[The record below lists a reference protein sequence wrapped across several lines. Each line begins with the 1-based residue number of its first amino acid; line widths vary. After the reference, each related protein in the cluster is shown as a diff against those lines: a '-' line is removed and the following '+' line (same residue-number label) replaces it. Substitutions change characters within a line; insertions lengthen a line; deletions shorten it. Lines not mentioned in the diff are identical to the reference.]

1 MKTELISSLMP
12 AFLSLLG
19 VGFGAIAL
27 FAPNIPDNVR
37 VNAIGVAGT
46 AIAGAAG
53 LAQPER
59 HG

>member
-1 MKTELISSLMP
+1 MKTELVNSLMP
-12 AFLSLLG
+12 GFLALLG
-19 VGFGAIAL
+19 VVFGGAAL
-27 FAPNIPDNVR
+27 LAPNIPDSVR
-37 VNAIGVAGT
+37 TNALGVAGA